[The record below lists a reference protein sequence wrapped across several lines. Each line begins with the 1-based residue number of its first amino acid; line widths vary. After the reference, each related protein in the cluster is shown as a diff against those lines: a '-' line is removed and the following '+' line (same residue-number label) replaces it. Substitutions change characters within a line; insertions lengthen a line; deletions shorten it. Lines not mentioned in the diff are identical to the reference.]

1 MPIAASTSGNAALV
15 SGAYPQYSTSNSSGA
30 KFIPE
35 IWSGK
40 LQVKFYKSTVLA
52 EITNN
57 DWEGEIKGSGDKVHI
72 RSIPTIT
79 IRDYT
84 KGLNLTNEVPTSTP
98 IELTIDKGKYFSV
111 VLDDVDEVQADVR
124 LMDLFT
130 NDAGEQMKISI
141 DGDVLN
147 TVPASAA
154 AANKG
159 ATAGALSG
167 NINLGVAGAPRAV
180 TASNILDAILDA
192 GQVLDEQNVP
202 EDGRWMVVAPWFS
215 SMIKRSELRQAYLTG
230 DDLTPLRNGKVGMID
245 RFTLYVSNNI
255 TKVTDLGADSA
266 VGGTSTN
273 ADKDAWNFIAG
284 TRDAISFASQ
294 ITNVET
300 MRAQSTFGNIVRGL
314 NVYGFKVVKPE
325 ALVNLYVARG

>member
-1 MPIAASTSGNAALV
+1 MSVAASGSGSAALI
-15 SGAYPQYSTSNSSGA
+15 SGAYPQYAGSGS

-57 DWEGEIKGSGDKVHI
+57 DWEGEIKGSGDKVNI

-84 KGLNLTNEVPTSTP
+84 KGLNLTNEVPESTP

-111 VLDDVDEVQADVR
+111 VCDDVDEVQADVR
-124 LMDLFT
+124 LMDMFT
-130 NDAGEQMKISI
+130 NDAAEQMKIAI
-141 DGDVLN
+141 DSNVLQ
-147 TVPASAA
+147 TVYADAA

-159 ATAGALSG
+159 TTAGAISG
-167 NINLGVAGAPRAV
+167 DINLGTANAALALTKDGASSTTAV
-180 TASNILDAILDA
+180 LDLILDM

-202 EDGRWMVVAPWFS
+202 EAGRWMVITPWIAS
-215 SMIKRSELRQAYLTG
+215 LIKKSDLRQAYLTG
-230 DDLTPLRNGKVGMID
+230 DDTSPLRNGMIGQID
-245 RFTLYVSNNI
+245 RFTLFVSNSLK
-255 TKVTDLGADSA
+255 TVAD
-266 VGGTSTN
+266 N
-273 ADKDAWNFIAG
+273 AG
-284 TRDAISFASQ
+284 TTGSGSDDFTGTYVMAGTKDAISFASQ

-300 MRAQSTFGNIVRGL
+300 LRAQSTFGNIVRGL

-325 ALVNLYVARG
+325 ALVAAYVQRG

>member
-1 MPIAASTSGNAALV
+1 MAVSVSSG
-15 SGAYPQYSTSNSSGA
+15 YPQYSASNSSGA

-40 LQVKFYKSTVLA
+40 LQVKFYKSTVMA

-57 DWEGEIKGSGDKVHI
+57 DWEGEIKGQGDKVHI

-84 KGLNLTNEVPTSTP
+84 KGLNLTNEVPVSTP

-111 VLDDVDEVQADVR
+111 VVDDVDEVQADVR
-124 LMDLFT
+124 LMDMFT
-130 NDAGEQMKISI
+130 NDASEQMKIAI
-141 DGDVLN
+141 DADVLN
-147 TVPASAA
+147 AVPASAA
-154 AANKG
+154 SANKG
-159 ATAGALSG
+159 ATAGAISA
-167 NINLGVAGAPRAV
+167 NINLGASGAPRAV
-180 TASNILDAILDA
+180 TSTNVLDVILDA

-202 EDGRWMVVAPWFS
+202 EDGRWMVVSPWFAALLKKS
-215 SMIKRSELRQAYLTG
+215 DLRQAYLTG
-230 DDLTPLRNGKVGMID
+230 DDTSPLRNGKIGMID

-255 TKVTDLGADSA
+255 TKLTDLGADGAS
-266 VGGTSTN
+266 GGTGGD
-273 ADKDAWNFIAG
+273 ADQSAWHFLAG

-300 MRAQSTFGNIVRGL
+300 LRAQSTFGNIVRGL
-314 NVYGFKVVKPE
+314 NVYGYEVVKPE
-325 ALVNLYVARG
+325 ALVDVYVAKG

>member
-1 MPIAASTSGNAALV
+1 MAVAATSGYA
-15 SGAYPQYSTSNSSGA
+15 QYSASNSSGA

-84 KGLNLTNEVPTSTP
+84 KGLNLTNEVPESTP

-111 VLDDVDEVQADVR
+111 VVDDVDEVQADVR
-124 LMDLFT
+124 LMDMFT
-130 NDAGEQMKISI
+130 NDASEQMKIAI
-141 DGDVLN
+141 DSNVLN
-147 TVPASAA
+147 NVAASAA

-159 ATAGALSG
+159 ATAGATSG
-167 NINLGVAGAPRAV
+167 NINLGAAGAPRAV
-180 TASNILDAILDA
+180 TSANVLDAILDA

-202 EDGRWMVVAPWFS
+202 EDGRWMVVSPWFS

-230 DDLTPLRNGKVGMID
+230 DDTTPLRNGKIGMID
-245 RFTLYVSNNI
+245 RFTLYVSNNL
-255 TKVTDLGADSA
+255 TKVTDLGSDGAAGGSA
-266 VGGTSTN
+266 GA
-273 ADKDAWNFIAG
+273 ADKDAWHFLAG

-300 MRAQSTFGNIVRGL
+300 LRAQSTFGNIVRGL

-325 ALVNLYVARG
+325 ALVDLYVARG

>member
-1 MPIAASTSGNAALV
+1 MAVAVSSGYPQYSASTSG
-15 SGAYPQYSTSNSSGA
+15 S

-79 IRDYT
+79 VRDYT
-84 KGLNLTNEVPTSTP
+84 KGLNLTNEVPESTP

-111 VLDDVDEVQADVR
+111 VCDDVDEVQADVR
-124 LMDLFT
+124 LMDMFT
-130 NDAGEQMKISI
+130 NDASEQMKIAI
-141 DGDVLN
+141 DGNVLQ
-147 TVPASAA
+147 TAYVDAA

-159 ATAGALSG
+159 TTAGAISG
-167 NINLGVAGAPRAV
+167 NINLGTANNARAV
-180 TASNILDAILDA
+180 TSTNVLDLILDA

-202 EDGRWMVVAPWFS
+202 EDGRWMVITPWIAAL
-215 SMIKRSELRQAYLTG
+215 IKKSELRQAYLTG
-230 DDLTPLRNGKVGMID
+230 DDTSPLRNGKIGMID
-245 RFTLYVSNNI
+245 RFTLYVSNNLK
-255 TKVTDLGADSA
+255 TQSDNAGTTGTTADDFN
-266 VGGTSTN
+266 GTYLM
-273 ADKDAWNFIAG
+273 AG

-300 MRAQSTFGNIVRGL
+300 LRSQSTFGNIVRGL
-314 NVYGFKVVKPE
+314 NVYGFEVVKPE
-325 ALVNLYVARG
+325 ALVTAYVKRG

>member
-1 MPIAASTSGNAALV
+1 MAVATAGSGSAALV
-15 SGAYPQYSTSNSSGA
+15 SGAYPQYSTANGSGA

-40 LQVKFYKSTVLA
+40 LQVKFYKSTVMA

-57 DWEGEIKGSGDKVHI
+57 DWEGEIKGQGDKVHI

-84 KGLNLTNEVPTSTP
+84 KGLNLTNEVPQSTP

-111 VLDDVDEVQADVR
+111 VVDDVDEVQADIR
-124 LMDLFT
+124 LMDVFT
-130 NDAGEQMKISI
+130 NDAAQQMKIAI

-147 TVPASAA
+147 SVPSAAA

-159 ATAGALSG
+159 ATAGAISG
-167 NINLGVAGAPRAV
+167 NINMGAAGAPRAV
-180 TASNILDAILDA
+180 DKTNVLDVILDA

-202 EDGRWMVVAPWFS
+202 EDGRWMVVSPWFAALLKKS
-215 SMIKRSELRQAYLTG
+215 DLRQAYLTG
-230 DDLTPLRNGKVGMID
+230 DDESPLRNGKLGMID
-245 RFTLYVSNNI
+245 RFTLYVSNNVN
-255 TKVTDLGADSA
+255 KVTDLGSDGEA
-266 VGGTSTN
+266 GGTAGA
-273 ADKDAWNFIAG
+273 ADKDAWHFLAG

-300 MRAQSTFGNIVRGL
+300 LRAQSTFGNIVRGL
-314 NVYGFKVVKPE
+314 NVYGYKVVKPE
-325 ALVNLYVARG
+325 ALVDVYVAKG